1 VFCKGWILDT
11 IKNTTCHMRH
21 KNFSKVEEE
30 AKDYLKKKKK
40 DRLLNSSES
49 IYDFK

>member
-1 VFCKGWILDT
+1 
-11 IKNTTCHMRH
+11 MRH